1 VSSEPAKKRVTTVVE
16 EEPKRSGARL
26 EETLEQASQEA
37 AGAQGAVST
46 VKPEPLIGGPLI
58 VHVNVLN
65 NVSVNAPN
73 VDASVSVKGI
83 DFTLRLVNLR
93 LLGYVQSRSLEVDE
107 EPEVGVKPIN
117 EPIIAELPALKP
129 AKVTMLNV
137 DSTQLINTVTFNPPI
152 VVGALASSARVN
164 ALSTLGTRVNA
175 VDVDESH
182 PVDVISRVLE
192 AIGVRQTY
200 PAPSML
206 DLGLMFEDKH
216 GNIVGASSV
225 FNCEGTTLVTYSDEY
240 RDKGLDE
247 SLALIAVELERIVC
261 GKSFDPRFI
270 DLSDEDEVRDLE
282 VLIRDEG
289 VYVIRGDVEDGKRKG
304 KVGRVFNRFFGYNPK
319 VVIMNEGLAK
329 KFTEPKNFIL
339 KPSLYVRVSEVRPEV
354 LIVLAKAYTGFA
366 TGPYCDDMPQTPGTL
381 NALAMARL
389 CYTTRVRETVRWVLE
404 NAPDKLRPSVGGSES
419 ETHMNLKALVIRHL
433 IETGHNFKVEDEITE
448 CKSGVPDILVDGH
461 IAIDVKASIGSLPT
475 NDIVEAY
482 RRYSDCA
489 SEVWVVFRPFT
500 VLAFTKPILKTLE
513 NLELKPKVKVPLFN
527 QGKKFYELVDVADF
541 LNSIYE
547 HIKGG
552 ILHQPATNP

>member
-1 VSSEPAKKRVTTVVE
+1 VVRVSSEPAKKRVTTVVE

-26 EETLEQASQEA
+26 EEALEQASQEA

-83 DFTLRLVNLR
+83 NFTLRLVNLR

-107 EPEVGVKPIN
+107 EPGVGVKPIN

-164 ALSTLGTRVNA
+164 ALLTLGTRVNA

-225 FNCEGTTLVTYSDEY
+225 FNCEGTTVVTYSDEY
-240 RDKGLDE
+240 GDKGLDE

-289 VYVIRGDVEDGKRKG
+289 VYVIRGDVKDDKQRN

-319 VVIMNEGLAK
+319 VVIMSEGLAK
-329 KFTEPKNFIL
+329 NFML
-339 KPSLYVRVSEVRPEV
+339 KPSIYVKVPEVRLNV
-354 LIVLAKAYTGFA
+354 IKVLAMAYTGFA
-366 TGPYCDDMPQTPGTL
+366 TGPYCSDILLTSSANAPAL
-381 NALAMARL
+381 NTLAMARL

-489 SEVWVVFRPFT
+489 SEVWVVFKPFT

-527 QGKKFYELVDVADF
+527 QEEKFYELVDVADF

-552 ILHQPATNP
+552 ILHQPAT

>member
-1 VSSEPAKKRVTTVVE
+1 MSSEPAKKRVTTVVE
-16 EEPKRSGARL
+16 EESKRSGVRL
-26 EETLEQASQEA
+26 EEALEQASQEA
-37 AGAQGAVST
+37 AGAQGAAST

-65 NVSVNAPN
+65 NVSINAPN

-107 EPEVGVKPIN
+107 EPGVSVKPIN

-152 VVGALASSARVN
+152 VVGALASPTRVN

-289 VYVIRGDVEDGKRKG
+289 VYVIRGDVKDDKQRN

-319 VVIMNEGLAK
+319 VVIMSEGLAK
-329 KFTEPKNFIL
+329 NFML
-339 KPSLYVRVSEVRPEV
+339 KPSIYVKVPEVRLNV
-354 LIVLAKAYTGFA
+354 LKVLAMAYTGFA
-366 TGPYCDDMPQTPGTL
+366 TGPYCNDIPLTSDA

-461 IAIDVKASIGSLPT
+461 NAIDVKASIGSLPT

-552 ILHQPATNP
+552 ILHQLAT